1 MERLT
6 AKLDG
11 KGVIMLPSGA
21 EHDWCI
27 GARKVGDVTIQYLS
41 GTAADR
47 LAAYEDT
54 GLTPEEV
61 KLIANVL
68 REVGETYNCWFNYVA
83 QCVIEH
89 SKLQKLAQADQ
100 AGRLVVLP
108 CKVGDTVYR
117 VASICTWP
125 EAECPD
131 DSHSCSGCRELRFE
145 VVREKIENVGEAFI
159 AVQYWGRTIFATRQE
174 AEAAV
179 EGDATQ

>member
-6 AKLDG
+6 ERDEYGNADIV
-11 KGVIMLPSGA
+11 GVLSSDLCGA
-21 EHDWCI
+21 LGFDDLN
-27 GARKVGDVTIQYLS
+27 RVTRALN
-41 GTAADR
+41 R

-54 GLTPEEV
+54 GLSPEDIDALRAREQGLV
-61 KLIANVL
+61 ELLARVSCGCAVTYDRL
-68 REVGETYNCWFNYVA
+68 RE
-83 QCVIEH
+83 
-89 SKLQKLAQADQ
+89 LAEADQ
-100 AGRLVVLP
+100 TGRLVVLP

-179 EGDATQ
+179 EREKGGVDDA

>member
-1 MERLT
+1 MERVTL
-6 AKLDG
+6 KLDG
-11 KGVIMLPSGA
+11 KGLIMLPPGE
-21 EHDWCI
+21 EHYWCI
-27 GARKVGDVTIQYLS
+27 GTRKVGDMTIHYLS
-41 GTAADR
+41 GDAADR

-54 GLTPEEV
+54 GLTPEEIELM
-61 KLIANVL
+61 KEAQGI
-68 REVGETYNCWFNYVA
+68 GEGMTP
-83 QCVIEH
+83 QR
-89 SKLQKLAQADQ
+89 LAEILTADQ

-159 AVQYWGRTIFATRQE
+159 AVQYWGRTIFATRRE
-174 AEAAV
+174 AMRRWKGMLRSE
-179 EGDATQ
+179 

>member
-6 AKLDG
+6 EWVG
-11 KGVIMLPSGA
+11 SGPDRKA
-21 EHDWCI
+21 IARQDRRDI
-27 GARKVGDVTIQYLS
+27 GDKDCVA
-41 GTAADR
+41 R
-47 LAAYEDT
+47 LATYEDT
-54 GLTPEEV
+54 GLTPD
-61 KLIANVL
+61 A
-68 REVGETYNCWFNYVA
+68 VA
-83 QCVIEH
+83 QLKQIAEIFNCD
-89 SKLQKLAQADQ
+89 SNDPAQLKQLCDKLRGWQQADQ
-100 AGRLVVLP
+100 TGRLVVLP

-179 EGDATQ
+179 EREKGGVDDA

>member
-47 LAAYEDT
+47 LATYEDT
-54 GLTPEEV
+54 GLSPEDIDALRAREQGLV
-61 KLIANVL
+61 ELLARVSCGCAVTYDRL
-68 REVGETYNCWFNYVA
+68 RE
-83 QCVIEH
+83 
-89 SKLQKLAQADQ
+89 LAEADQ
-100 AGRLVVLP
+100 TGRLVVLP